1 MVFASDHLLIIR
13 NCNIDVYPM
22 EALRGLAKEVSGTI
36 VTVHAIQTII
46 FPIALWKAVVYDIS
60 PTDQDSV
67 VFLGRYETTAL
78 LKYTLRYSMTE
89 GNYSF
94 VLNHEETYFTNTPES
109 SPWIANLC
117 IGTTG
122 QRALWV
128 AGSRKTE
135 KDTLLLGCSLDR
147 HTVNEDHAQVESVDS
162 DAVGRDDFNLWD
174 SHYKH
179 HPDLVPDVRVLWKL
193 PGDDEYFWDMCRQ
206 LAFDDAMGIAV
217 LGTAQ
222 GHIWVLDYA

>member
-1 MVFASDHLLIIR
+1 MVFTSGHLLVIR

-22 EALRGLAKEVSGTI
+22 EALRGLGKEVSGTI

-46 FPIALWKAVVYDIS
+46 FPTPFWKAVAYDIS

-67 VFLGRYETTAL
+67 VFLGRNERTAL
-78 LKYTLRYSMTE
+78 LKYTLRYSIIE
-89 GNYSF
+89 GNHSF
-94 VLNHEETYFTNTPES
+94 ALNYEETYFTNTPHYG
-109 SPWIANLC
+109 PWIANLC

-122 QRALWV
+122 RRALWV
-128 AGSRKTE
+128 AGCLKRVNPF
-135 KDTLLLGCSLDR
+135 LLGCSLDR
-147 HTVNEDHAQVESVDS
+147 HTVNEGHADIESVDA
-162 DAVGRDDFNLWD
+162 DGPDYVELWD
-174 SHYKH
+174 SYSDH
-179 HPDLVPDVRVLWKL
+179 HPDAVPDGRVLWQL
-193 PGDDEYFWDMCRQ
+193 PGEDKACWDICRQ